1 MKRKVLALVIPALL
15 AAGAAHA
22 AEIYNKDGNK
32 LDLYGKVDGLHYFS
46 DDSSKD
52 GDQTYM
58 RVGFKGETQI
68 NDQLTGYGQWEY
80 NVQANTTEGEGAN
93 SWTRLAFAGLKFGDY
108 GSFDYG
114 RNYGVL
120 YDVEGWTDMLPEFG
134 GDSYTYAD
142 NYMTGR
148 ANGVATYRNT
158 DFFGLVDGLNF
169 ALQYQG
175 KNESQSADD
184 VNIGTNN
191 RNNGDDIRYDNGDG
205 FGISTTYDIGM
216 GFSAGAAYTT
226 SDRTNEQVNAGGTI
240 AGGDKADAWTAGLK
254 YDANNIYL
262 ATMYSETRNMTPYGK
277 TDAGYAGGVANKTQN
292 FEVTAQY
299 QFDFG
304 LRPAVS
310 FLMSKGKDLTY
321 RMMTTSSIK
330 MPVSALMISSR
341 WVWFTSSNYSLILL
355 KPAVS
360 AGFSFFITT
369 VLKTERTVP
378 WAQIEQF
385 LFALYGLLIARQKEH
400 ANDQSRP
407 ASAFQNRAS
416 LSAHGHRRSH
426 RRPPGS
432 GYYFA

>member
-1 MKRKVLALVIPALL
+1 MNRKVLALVIPALL

-22 AEIYNKDGNK
+22 AEVYNKDGNK

-52 GDQTYM
+52 GDQSYV
-58 RVGFKGETQI
+58 RLGFKGETQI

-80 NVQANTTEGEGAN
+80 NVQANNTESSEN
-93 SWTRLAFAGLKFGDY
+93 QSWTRLAFAGLKFGDY

-134 GDSYTYAD
+134 GDSYTNAD
-142 NYMTGR
+142 NFMTGR

-158 DFFGLVDGLNF
+158 DFFGLVNGLNF

-175 KNESQSADD
+175 NNEGASNGQE
-184 VNIGTNN
+184 GTNN
-191 RNNGDDIRYDNGDG
+191 GRDVRHENGDG
-205 FGISTTYDIGM
+205 FGISTTYDFSK
-216 GFSAGAAYTT
+216 GFSAGVAYAS
-226 SDRTNEQVNAGGTI
+226 SDRTNDQVSAGNALGQY

-262 ATMYSETRNMTPYGK
+262 ATMYSETRNMTPFGS
-277 TDAGYAGGVANKTQN
+277 TDSDNGGGIANKTQN

-310 FLMSKGKDLTY
+310 FLMSKGKDLNNVDGDKDLVKYADVGAT
-321 RMMTTSSIK
+321 
-330 MPVSALMISSR
+330 
-341 WVWFTSSNYSLILL
+341 
-355 KPAVS
+355 
-360 AGFSFFITT
+360 
-369 VLKTERTVP
+369 
-378 WAQIEQF
+378 
-385 LFALYGLLIARQKEH
+385 
-400 ANDQSRP
+400 
-407 ASAFQNRAS
+407 
-416 LSAHGHRRSH
+416 
-426 RRPPGS
+426 
-432 GYYFA
+432 YYFNKNMSTYVDYKINLLDEDDSFYANNGISTDDVVALGMVYQF

>member
-142 NYMTGR
+142 NFMTGR

-175 KNESQSADD
+175 ANENQVSHEQE
-184 VNIGTNN
+184 GTNN
-191 RNNGDDIRYDNGDG
+191 GGDRNVKNANGDG
-205 FGISTTYDIGM
+205 FGISSTYDRGM
-216 GFSAGAAYTT
+216 GVSFGAAYTT
-226 SDRTNEQVNAGGTI
+226 SDRTNGQVNYST
-240 AGGDKADAWTAGLK
+240 AGGDKADAWTVGAK

-262 ATMYSETRNMTPYGK
+262 ATMYSETRNMTPYGN
-277 TDAGYAGGVANKTQN
+277 DDCRSCVANKTQN

-321 RMMTTSSIK
+321 NNVNGDDKDLVKYADVGAT
-330 MPVSALMISSR
+330 
-341 WVWFTSSNYSLILL
+341 
-355 KPAVS
+355 
-360 AGFSFFITT
+360 
-369 VLKTERTVP
+369 
-378 WAQIEQF
+378 
-385 LFALYGLLIARQKEH
+385 
-400 ANDQSRP
+400 
-407 ASAFQNRAS
+407 
-416 LSAHGHRRSH
+416 
-426 RRPPGS
+426 
-432 GYYFA
+432 YYFNKNFSTYVDYKINLLDDDDQFYKDAGISTDDIVALGMVYQF

>member
-175 KNESQSADD
+175 ANENQVSHEQE
-184 VNIGTNN
+184 GTNN
-191 RNNGDDIRYDNGDG
+191 GGDRNVKNANGDG
-205 FGISTTYDIGM
+205 FGISSTYDLGM
-216 GFSAGAAYTT
+216 GVSFGAAYTT
-226 SDRTNEQVNAGGTI
+226 SDRTNEQVNYST
-240 AGGDKADAWTAGLK
+240 AGGDKADAWTVGAK

-262 ATMYSETRNMTPYGK
+262 ATMYSETRNMTPYGN
-277 TDAGYAGGVANKTQN
+277 DDCSSCVANKTQN
-292 FEVTAQY
+292 YEVTAQY

-304 LRPAVS
+304 LRPEVS
-310 FLMSKGKDLTY
+310 
-321 RMMTTSSIK
+321 
-330 MPVSALMISSR
+330 
-341 WVWFTSSNYSLILL
+341 
-355 KPAVS
+355 
-360 AGFSFFITT
+360 
-369 VLKTERTVP
+369 
-378 WAQIEQF
+378 
-385 LFALYGLLIARQKEH
+385 
-400 ANDQSRP
+400 
-407 ASAFQNRAS
+407 
-416 LSAHGHRRSH
+416 
-426 RRPPGS
+426 
-432 GYYFA
+432 

>member
-22 AEIYNKDGNK
+22 AEVYNKDGNK

-46 DDSSKD
+46 DNSGSD
-52 GDQTYM
+52 GDQTYV
-58 RVGFKGETQI
+58 RFGFKGETQI

-158 DFFGLVDGLNF
+158 DFFGLVDGLSF

-175 KNESQSADD
+175 NNENSG
-184 VNIGTNN
+184 NGNEGTNN
-191 RNNGDDIRYDNGDG
+191 RTDDDDFRRENGDG
-205 FGISTTYDIGM
+205 FGISTTYDFGM

-226 SDRTNEQVNAGGTI
+226 SDRTNDQVSRGEQYAK
-240 AGGDKADAWTAGLK
+240 GDKADAWTAGLK

-262 ATMYSETRNMTPYGK
+262 ATMYSETRNMTPYVSL
-277 TDAGYAGGVANKTQN
+277 DSYAHGGVANKTQN

-310 FLMSKGKDLTY
+310 FLMSKGKDL
-321 RMMTTSSIK
+321 
-330 MPVSALMISSR
+330 VNNG
-341 WVWFTSSNYSLILL
+341 V
-355 KPAVS
+355 
-360 AGFSFFITT
+360 
-369 VLKTERTVP
+369 
-378 WAQIEQF
+378 
-385 LFALYGLLIARQKEH
+385 
-400 ANDQSRP
+400 NDDKDLVKY
-407 ASAFQNRAS
+407 ADVGAT
-416 LSAHGHRRSH
+416 
-426 RRPPGS
+426 
-432 GYYFA
+432 YYFNKNFSTYVDYKINLLDDDDNFYADNGINTDDVVALGMVYQF

>member
-142 NYMTGR
+142 NFMTGR

-175 KNESQSADD
+175 ANENQVSHEQE
-184 VNIGTNN
+184 GTNN
-191 RNNGDDIRYDNGDG
+191 GGDRNVKNANGDG
-205 FGISTTYDIGM
+205 FGISSTYDLGM
-216 GFSAGAAYTT
+216 GVSFGAAYTT
-226 SDRTNEQVNAGGTI
+226 SDRTNGQVNYST
-240 AGGDKADAWTAGLK
+240 AGGDKADAWTVGAK
-254 YDANNIYL
+254 YDANYYFNKNFSTYVDYKINLLDDDDQFY
-262 ATMYSETRNMTPYGK
+262 K
-277 TDAGYAGGVANKTQN
+277 DAGISTDDIVALGM
-292 FEVTAQY
+292 VY
-299 QFDFG
+299 QF
-304 LRPAVS
+304 
-310 FLMSKGKDLTY
+310 
-321 RMMTTSSIK
+321 
-330 MPVSALMISSR
+330 
-341 WVWFTSSNYSLILL
+341 
-355 KPAVS
+355 
-360 AGFSFFITT
+360 
-369 VLKTERTVP
+369 
-378 WAQIEQF
+378 
-385 LFALYGLLIARQKEH
+385 
-400 ANDQSRP
+400 
-407 ASAFQNRAS
+407 
-416 LSAHGHRRSH
+416 
-426 RRPPGS
+426 
-432 GYYFA
+432 